1 VTQPHSFPHY
11 RVAGS
16 SRERGRAYGAMAR
29 REIESSMTGYAQVFD
44 HYQGWSWSEVQR
56 RARGFLPAIVD
67 FSPAI
72 ADELAG
78 IAEGANVEVE
88 DVVALNTR
96 SEMMFASGSSI
107 EPLECTSFCLT
118 PAATQTRTLIA
129 GQNWDWILHARQTS
143 VVLEVRRDDGPDLM
157 TVVEAGLLAKVGFNA
172 AGVGLCTNTL
182 ISSHSEGSAAVPYH
196 VLLRSVLDSES
207 GQQAA
212 DRIIDTDRAISANYL
227 IFDRSGFCA
236 DIETTPVTGG
246 FLRMSPTDGVL
257 THANHFLATNLTQ
270 RDVYLERKKH
280 TLDRLRAMDHL
291 LRDHREHTLESLKA
305 ALADHM
311 YEPNSV
317 CQHPNGSVPEP
328 ERTCTVAGI
337 IIDVEQGALHVA
349 PGNPCTTPWSAYHI
363 GA

>member
-1 VTQPHSFPHY
+1 MTRSHTFPHY
-11 RVAGS
+11 CIAGS
-16 SRERGRAYGAMAR
+16 PRERGRAYGAMAR

-44 HYQGWSWSEVQR
+44 HYQGWSWAEVRR
-56 RARGFLPAIVD
+56 RARGFLPAIAE
-67 FSPAI
+67 FSPAT

-78 IAEGANVEVE
+78 IAEGANLEVE

-96 SEMMFASGSSI
+96 SEMMFGSGSSI

-118 PAATQTRTLIA
+118 PETTQTRTLIA

-143 VVLEVRRDDGPDLM
+143 VVLEVHRDDGPDFM
-157 TVVEAGLLAKVGFNA
+157 TVVEAGLLAKVGFNS

-182 ISSHSEGSAAVPYH
+182 ISSHSEGRAAVPYH

-212 DRIIDTDRAISANYL
+212 DRITDTERAISANYL
-227 IFDRSGFCA
+227 IFDRSGFCT

-246 FLRMSPTDGVL
+246 FRQLSPIGGVL
-257 THANHFLATNLTQ
+257 AHANHFLATDLTP
-270 RDVYLERKKH
+270 RDVYVERKKH
-280 TLDRLRAMDHL
+280 TIHRLQAIDDQLRAD
-291 LRDHREHTLESLKA
+291 REHTVESLKA
-305 ALADHM
+305 ALGDHRF
-311 YEPNSV
+311 EPNCV
-317 CQHPNGSVPEP
+317 CQHPNESVPEP

-337 IIDVEQGALHVA
+337 ILDIEEATLHVA
-349 PGNPCTTPWSAYHI
+349 PGNPCTTPWSAYQL